1 MRQAFDRARS
11 GAAALIDPWQPV
23 SRSRLKGMAQSQAQ
37 SFEKKRCNFMVK
49 VPQVRASLRLG
60 FGISWFC

>member
-1 MRQAFDRARS
+1 
-11 GAAALIDPWQPV
+11 
-23 SRSRLKGMAQSQAQ
+23 MAESQAQ

-49 VPQVRASLRLG
+49 VPQVQASLRWG